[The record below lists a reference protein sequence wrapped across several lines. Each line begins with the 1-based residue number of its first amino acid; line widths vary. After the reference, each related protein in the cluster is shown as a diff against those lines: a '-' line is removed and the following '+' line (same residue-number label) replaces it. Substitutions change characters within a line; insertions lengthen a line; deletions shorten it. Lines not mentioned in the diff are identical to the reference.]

1 MPRKSIQKK
10 IKIVATIKNKSNSN
24 RDRIIRTMIYIYIY
38 IHTHDAPHWLDLF
51 LESGDI
57 PICSPIYTVRGHVGI
72 AMYPFSSI
80 KRDMCV
86 FQ

>member
-1 MPRKSIQKK
+1 MFLIGL
-10 IKIVATIKNKSNSN
+10 T
-24 RDRIIRTMIYIYIY
+24 Y
-38 IHTHDAPHWLDLF
+38 F

>member
-1 MPRKSIQKK
+1 
-10 IKIVATIKNKSNSN
+10 
-24 RDRIIRTMIYIYIY
+24 MIYIYIY
-38 IHTHDAPHWLDLF
+38 IHTMFLIGLTYF

-57 PICSPIYTVRGHVGI
+57 PICSPINTVRGHVGI

>member
-1 MPRKSIQKK
+1 MLLIGL
-10 IKIVATIKNKSNSN
+10 T
-24 RDRIIRTMIYIYIY
+24 Y
-38 IHTHDAPHWLDLF
+38 F

-80 KRDMCV
+80 NREVCV
-86 FQ
+86 FQYRYEYVLFSSINNISMFHCK